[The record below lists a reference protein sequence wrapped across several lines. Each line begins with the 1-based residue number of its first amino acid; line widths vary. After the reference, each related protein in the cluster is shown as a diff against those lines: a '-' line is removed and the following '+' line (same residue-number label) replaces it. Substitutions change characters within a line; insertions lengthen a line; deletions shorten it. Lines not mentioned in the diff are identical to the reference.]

1 LVKRRHRVIAERDRA
16 ENLMKYRRH
25 ESGHVLSRLDFLTV
39 QDVDHARW
47 LAEIAPFASMN
58 WKDRQIGRTSGQYIT
73 EDCITGSLSGRA

>member
-1 LVKRRHRVIAERDRA
+1 
-16 ENLMKYRRH
+16 
-25 ESGHVLSRLDFLTV
+25 LDFLTV